1 MFITSTEIP
10 CHPSQ

>member
-1 MFITSTEIP
+1 MFITSTKIP